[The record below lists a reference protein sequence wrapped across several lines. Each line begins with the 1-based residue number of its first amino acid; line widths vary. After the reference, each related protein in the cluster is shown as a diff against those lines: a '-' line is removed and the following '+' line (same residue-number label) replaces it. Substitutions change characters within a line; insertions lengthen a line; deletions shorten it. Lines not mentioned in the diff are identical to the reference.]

1 MALVTP
7 KPTLVYGFDPLCG
20 WCFAFRG
27 VLKELRAALGDR
39 VQWEIACGVLVTR
52 ERMKPI
58 GEMAEYLLA
67 GEQMLHDAVGVRFGA
82 GFRKLL
88 ADGNW
93 VSQSEPPCRA
103 VVLTQ
108 RLFGSSAAFQFG
120 DELIRGFYEDG
131 RPPDQPQVLRAA
143 ATQAGV
149 DADRLLAAWDKGPAE
164 TAAELGKA
172 RESGVRIYPS
182 VFLKRDQDLR
192 PIYEGFAKAAEL
204 KELVD
209 EMLLTEADTEI
220 RPGLG

>member
-27 VLKELRAALGDR
+27 VLKDLRAALGDR

-52 ERMKPI
+52 EREKPI
-58 GEMAEYLLA
+58 GQMAEYLLA
-67 GEQMLHDAVGVRFGA
+67 GEQMLEEAVGVRFGD
-82 GFRKLL
+82 GFRKML
-88 ADGNW
+88 AEGSW
-93 VSQSEPPCRA
+93 VSRSEPACRA
-103 VVLTQ
+103 VALTQ
-108 RLFGSSAAFQFG
+108 RLFGSQAALVFG

-131 RPPDQPQVLRAA
+131 LPPDQPAILRAA
-143 ATQAGV
+143 AGHAGV
-149 DADRLLAAWDKGPAE
+149 DADKLLGTWEKGPAE

-182 VFLKRDQDLR
+182 LFLKRDGDLR
-192 PIYEGFAKAAEL
+192 PIYEGFAKAPQL